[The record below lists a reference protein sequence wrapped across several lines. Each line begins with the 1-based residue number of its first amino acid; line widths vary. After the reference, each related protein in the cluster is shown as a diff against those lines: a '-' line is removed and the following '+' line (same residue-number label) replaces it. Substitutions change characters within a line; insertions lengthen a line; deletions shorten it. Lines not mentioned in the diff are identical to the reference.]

1 MDPSWYFLSLISLL
15 RVFEWLLIVQI
26 DPVRALESYAPSSQK
41 ACETPQCR
49 KTASKFLDRIN
60 TSVDPCEDFY
70 FYACGN
76 WLNAHPIPDNET
88 TVDEFYYLQKAIKE
102 TGQQLLNNE
111 TNQMFPS
118 EAKLKDLYR
127 QCKDE
132 DQTARVGIKPL
143 LDFLDTHIGG
153 WPIITP
159 NWNASRFDIFSALV
173 WFYFTGS
180 EPFFHMQVTKDLVDP
195 LVNVIVVEPGDT
207 YAGVD
212 ILTNNITGK
221 LYTESYQQ
229 LLSNVTALLLRDT
242 NLSQSEIDVASIK
255 EIVDFQHYL
264 GMEKLT
270 TVESMNDSLF
280 LNKVPLSD
288 FGEKFCLN
296 SSILRNIPMYIAAYF
311 TETNVTNTIS
321 ANNTL
326 VVPNEKFWPKLNI
339 RLAEWE
345 SGGDAGLKQIA
356 NYIGWSV
363 ISRALDYLPVDY
375 RFALAEYNQ
384 KISGKT
390 APDNPPAGERCL
402 TVVTGA
408 MPLAIGAVY
417 VRDTLP
423 KQLKEK
429 ATNMVSDIQ
438 YGFRELLSSASW
450 MDNAT
455 REAAIKKL
463 GAMIDVAAYPDILI
477 SNIFLIDAEY
487 ADVVIH
493 ENYVQTMWQVSRN
506 AKYRELQRYPRNNP
520 RYDPVRDTLDVTWV
534 NSYYEQANNV
544 LNVNAAIL
552 QPPFYDTES
561 PQYYNYGGIGTVI
574 GHETTHGFD
583 SLGSNYNDQGARKS
597 WWSNATRAAF
607 DERTHGMVAQY
618 DNYNIAVGKVN
629 GQLTLTENIADNGGI
644 RAAYKGYLRHLD
656 LSSRQETSIAGL
668 EKYSFEQLFFL
679 SAAQVWC
686 QNIRPE
692 TARTKLL
699 TDVHS
704 PAQWRVN
711 GMMSNMEEFAKAFSC
726 SSGARM
732 NPESKRIVW

>member
-264 GMEKLT
+264 GM
-270 TVESMNDSLF
+270 
-280 LNKVPLSD
+280 
-288 FGEKFCLN
+288 
-296 SSILRNIPMYIAAYF
+296 
-311 TETNVTNTIS
+311 
-321 ANNTL
+321 
-326 VVPNEKFWPKLNI
+326 
-339 RLAEWE
+339 
-345 SGGDAGLKQIA
+345 
-356 NYIGWSV
+356 
-363 ISRALDYLPVDY
+363 
-375 RFALAEYNQ
+375 
-384 KISGKT
+384 
-390 APDNPPAGERCL
+390 
-402 TVVTGA
+402 
-408 MPLAIGAVY
+408 
-417 VRDTLP
+417 
-423 KQLKEK
+423 